1 MASTSAPH
9 RSNAGGYSR
18 MKSAASKLYNDNQ
31 SLIAEMR
38 RAFNMMKEIAVDLEK
53 DKKSDLVKEL
63 ESGVAELLEAS
74 DDCMHLS
81 TAILSVGNEYQPRQ
95 EQLTD
100 FKKLL
105 DDEITKSK
113 STSSSTSQ
121 NHQFLRQFREAVWN
135 VHHSGIPMP
144 GEEQEDIVMTSTE
157 SNILNKTCPV
167 TGKPVTELADPVRSM
182 DCKHVYDKNA
192 IMYHMRSMKSKCP
205 CPVAGCPKELQVHR
219 LICDPLL
226 LVEIEEMRT
235 MSKGTAQPGVIEDF
249 TG

>member
-1 MASTSAPH
+1 
-9 RSNAGGYSR
+9 

-38 RAFNMMKEIAVDLEK
+38 RAFNTMKEIAVHLEK
-53 DKKSDLVKEL
+53 DKKSNMVEEL
-63 ESGVAELLEAS
+63 ESGVTELLEAS
-74 DDCMHLS
+74 DDCTHLS

-95 EQLTD
+95 EPTD
-100 FKKLL
+100 FKTLL
-105 DDEITKSK
+105 DGEITKSK
-113 STSSSTSQ
+113 ATSSLTLQ
-121 NHQFLRQFREAVWN
+121 NHQLLRQFREAVWN

-144 GEEQEDIVMTSTE
+144 GEELEDIVMTSTE

-182 DCKHVYDKNA
+182 DCKHVYDKEA
-192 IMYHMRSMKSKCP
+192 IMYYMRSMKFDCA
-205 CPVAGCPKELQVHR
+205 CPVAGCPKALQAHR
-219 LICDPLL
+219 LMCDPLL

-235 MSKGTAQPGVIEDF
+235 MSKGTGQPEVIEDF

>member
-1 MASTSAPH
+1 
-9 RSNAGGYSR
+9 
-18 MKSAASKLYNDNQ
+18 
-31 SLIAEMR
+31 
-38 RAFNMMKEIAVDLEK
+38 
-53 DKKSDLVKEL
+53 
-63 ESGVAELLEAS
+63 
-74 DDCMHLS
+74 
-81 TAILSVGNEYQPRQ
+81 
-95 EQLTD
+95 
-100 FKKLL
+100 
-105 DDEITKSK
+105 
-113 STSSSTSQ
+113 
-121 NHQFLRQFREAVWN
+121 
-135 VHHSGIPMP
+135 MP